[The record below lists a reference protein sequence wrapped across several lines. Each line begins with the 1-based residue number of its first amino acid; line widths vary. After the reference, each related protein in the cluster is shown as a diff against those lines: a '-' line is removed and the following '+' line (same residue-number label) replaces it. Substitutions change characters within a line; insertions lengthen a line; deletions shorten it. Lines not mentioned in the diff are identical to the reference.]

1 MTKVWSTRRSTERG
15 AGASPL
21 APFSPCT
28 YSRRGLILSHGFKS
42 LLLMPPPGR
51 ALFGPLPKPQNP
63 LRNAICISGAWRPSL
78 LPFAGREV
86 LASLAILSGLTP
98 SRISSHLTLTA
109 QDRFLSMTVS
119 LWMAHQRMCHLY
131 NLIPSKVS
139 GRKGACQ
146 EPAWEIPPMTKVIR
160 KRPDRQR

>member
-1 MTKVWSTRRSTERG
+1 MVTDSSLPFISCLQSSYPLASFTCLSSSSDTSQRG

-28 YSRRGLILSHGFKS
+28 YSRFGLILSHGFKF

-63 LRNAICISGAWRPSL
+63 LSNAICISGAWRPSL

-98 SRISSHLTLTA
+98 SRISSHLTLTT
-109 QDRFLSMTVS
+109 QDRFLSVTVS

-131 NLIPSKVS
+131 NFNPF
-139 GRKGACQ
+139 
-146 EPAWEIPPMTKVIR
+146 
-160 KRPDRQR
+160 